1 MGSPDPVKVNKV
13 ECGVHNE
20 CVLQGT
26 ETALYQQ
33 WREII
38 INAGQKEDPTGKPL
52 GVDLS
57 SLVSNE
63 NIKKLNGQI
72 QICERNAVSQVAS
85 PVANISSELGIKLHF
100 DRNYL
105 AGSKQM
111 SLNLTYSVYESENIL
126 FYNLCRKNN
135 FVPEAHL

>member
-1 MGSPDPVKVNKV
+1 MGSPNPVKVNKV
-13 ECGVHNE
+13 ECGVQNE
-20 CVLQGT
+20 CILQGEET
-26 ETALYQQ
+26 ELYQQ

-38 INAGQKEDPTGKPL
+38 INAGQKEDTAGKPL

-57 SLVSNE
+57 KIVSSE

-72 QICERNAVSQVAS
+72 QICERNAMSTAVS
-85 PVANISSELGIKLHF
+85 PVSNVTSELGIKLHF
-100 DRNYL
+100 DREYL
-105 AGSKQM
+105 AGNNEM

-135 FVPEAHL
+135 FMPESQI